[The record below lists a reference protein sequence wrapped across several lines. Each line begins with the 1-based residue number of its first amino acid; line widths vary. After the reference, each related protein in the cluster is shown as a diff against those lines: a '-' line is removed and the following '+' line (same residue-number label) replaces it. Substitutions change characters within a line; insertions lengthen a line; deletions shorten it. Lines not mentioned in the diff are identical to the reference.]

1 MQEKHDELEKLLRI
15 RPLGSDRN
23 HRRYW
28 LFDSAAPGVYLEAGW
43 FNHENLLNALPNN
56 ALMASALTFPSDSGS
71 LSLSESDRDEPA
83 DRTKDGERPLE
94 KISGHERTYAI
105 LFTCYLFTILVH
117 AVHM

>member
-1 MQEKHDELEKLLRI
+1 MEKLLRI

-43 FNHENLLNALPNN
+43 FSHENLLNALPNMS
-56 ALMASALTFPSDSGS
+56 AGALTFPSDSES

-83 DRTKDGERPLE
+83 DRTKDDEKPLE
-94 KISGHERTYAI
+94 KISGHERT
-105 LFTCYLFTILVH
+105 
-117 AVHM
+117 